1 MALLTQPNPYSSSLR
16 TQGQKKKKKV
26 NWQSTLPQLPK
37 SLNFMTAGSILSRPY
52 KKRKGK

>member
-16 TQGQKKKKKV
+16 TQGQKKKV